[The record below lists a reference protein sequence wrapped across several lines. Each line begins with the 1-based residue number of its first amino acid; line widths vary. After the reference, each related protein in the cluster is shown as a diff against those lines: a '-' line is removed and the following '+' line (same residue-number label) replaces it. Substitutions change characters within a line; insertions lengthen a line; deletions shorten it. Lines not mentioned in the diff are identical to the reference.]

1 MGMRRLHRHVQR
13 VCLALAS
20 TALLGCTSMQ
30 SVTAPERAAA
40 IAALEPGDRVDVLT
54 PQGWRDKMV
63 VVAVTDTALQL
74 KTWDDEPA
82 TIDRADV
89 WELRVPTPSK
99 HKTAALA
106 GAIAGAVLLGVILS
120 DGWEL
125 EF

>member
-1 MGMRRLHRHVQR
+1 MEMRRMQRHVHG
-13 VCLALAS
+13 VCLVLAS

-30 SVTAPERAAA
+30 SVTAPERVAV

-54 PQGWRDKMV
+54 PQGWRDKLV
-63 VVAVTDTALQL
+63 VVAVTDGALQL
-74 KTWDDEPA
+74 ETWDDEPV

-89 WELRVPTPSK
+89 WELRVPMPSK
-99 HKTAALA
+99 HKTGALA
-106 GAIAGAVLLGVILS
+106 GAIAGGVLLGVILS